1 MKPYRSQLPTP
12 PQFLARHIII
22 KLIKAGV
29 DPDTLDIQEIDPLNP
44 FSSPG
49 GILSS
54 PGEEEHR
61 RPVHARGDSGQ
72 EELGGALG
80 GIQEAHRV
88 EAGAEKEEGYE
99 EGLFEDGGLV
109 AIEIANIPIIPGE
122 EERDRPAIVFISE
135 DATPMEAREI
145 RRALERLGV
154 KYEKGILP
162 CG

>member
-1 MKPYRSQLPTP
+1 
-12 PQFLARHIII
+12 
-22 KLIKAGV
+22 
-29 DPDTLDIQEIDPLNP
+29 
-44 FSSPG
+44 
-49 GILSS
+49 
-54 PGEEEHR
+54 
-61 RPVHARGDSGQ
+61 
-72 EELGGALG
+72 
-80 GIQEAHRV
+80 
-88 EAGAEKEEGYE
+88 
-99 EGLFEDGGLV
+99 V